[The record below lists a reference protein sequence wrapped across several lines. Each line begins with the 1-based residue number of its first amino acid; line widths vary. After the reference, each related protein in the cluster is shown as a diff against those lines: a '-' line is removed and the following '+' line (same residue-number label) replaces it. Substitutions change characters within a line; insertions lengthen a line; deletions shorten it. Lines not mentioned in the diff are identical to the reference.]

1 MTRKVLYPLP
11 SLQTW
16 HLGQTRADIKVPFS
30 VGSQQSW
37 HLQMK
42 NLEFFNLDNLA
53 GVFNNAGTYVIV
65 MDSPW
70 EMGLLAFKFRWPSWS
85 KTILA
90 LGTQSWLIIEVAKNK
105 PENCFEIDFTKKK
118 YIVRT
123 TKQIWINFRGELMEL
138 NFWYFISRGK
148 NHFTSGTMF
157 VNPKWIWV

>member
-16 HLGQTRADIKVPFS
+16 HFGQTRADIKVPFS

-70 EMGLLAFKFRWPSWS
+70 EMGFLAFKFRWPSWS

-118 YIVRT
+118 YICT
-123 TKQIWINFRGELMEL
+123 PKQIWTNLRGELGCNGTEFL
-138 NFWYFISRGK
+138 IFDFTGGK
-148 NHFTSGTMF
+148 LFYLWNHVCQS
-157 VNPKWIWV
+157 

>member
-16 HLGQTRADIKVPFS
+16 HFGQTRADIKVPFS

-70 EMGLLAFKFRWPSWS
+70 EMGFLAFKFRWPSWS

-105 PENCFEIDFTKKK
+105 PENCFEIDFTKK
-118 YIVRT
+118 YIMYNKTNLNYFQGGINRT
-123 TKQIWINFRGELMEL
+123 EFLIFDCTG
-138 NFWYFISRGK
+138 GK
-148 NHFTSGTMF
+148 LFYLWNHVCQS
-157 VNPKWIWV
+157 

>member
-1 MTRKVLYPLP
+1 MTRKILYPLP

-16 HLGQTRADIKVPFS
+16 HFGHTRADIKVPFS

-70 EMGLLAFKFRWPSWS
+70 EMGFLAFKFRWPSWS

-118 YIVRT
+118 IHTYNKT
-123 TKQIWINFRGELMEL
+123 NWNLFQGGINGTEFLILYFTGEKSFYL
-138 NFWYFISRGK
+138 W
-148 NHFTSGTMF
+148 NHVCQS
-157 VNPKWIWV
+157 